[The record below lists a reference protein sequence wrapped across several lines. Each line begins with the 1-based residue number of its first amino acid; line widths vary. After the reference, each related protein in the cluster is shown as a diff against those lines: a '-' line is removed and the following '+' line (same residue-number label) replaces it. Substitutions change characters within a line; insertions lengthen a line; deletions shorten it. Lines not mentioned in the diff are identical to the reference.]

1 MMDNNAISHAVN
13 VIKHMIEV
21 AHRASESLNG
31 VGDNGVFQMPTE
43 EANLLDFAIVE
54 IEKRVRALQKE
65 IDGC

>member
-1 MMDNNAISHAVN
+1 
-13 VIKHMIEV
+13 
-21 AHRASESLNG
+21 
-31 VGDNGVFQMPTE
+31 MPTE